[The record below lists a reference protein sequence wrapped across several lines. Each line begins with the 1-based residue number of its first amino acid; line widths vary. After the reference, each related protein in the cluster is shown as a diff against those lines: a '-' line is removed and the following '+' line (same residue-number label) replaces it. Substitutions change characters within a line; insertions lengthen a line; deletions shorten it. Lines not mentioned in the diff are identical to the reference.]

1 MIFTIFKKEM
11 LDTLR
16 DRRTLLTMIAIP
28 LLLIPLLMSVTT
40 SFQKKQMDNALA
52 KDLRVAVEHNDNGAV
67 LLKQLQRRK
76 DMKVVEHVD
85 PVEFKE
91 LIRNDSL
98 DLALIIADDFDTAI
112 ANNQTGNLTIFYNS
126 TGERVIVERLEDV
139 IETYNKQV
147 LKTRL
152 DSLQTTMAMIHPT
165 KSTREDVYT
174 SSESIGKMVG
184 GFLPYIFVIFC
195 LMGAMYPSIDLFT
208 GEKER
213 GTIETILTVPAS
225 RLQILLGKMF
235 VVVTSGVLSGL
246 LTIVGLYLALRLNSD
261 IPPELLNVVQV
272 VLTPSVIALI
282 VLMLIPLTT
291 FFSGILIPASIYSK
305 SFKEAQS
312 LIQPMM
318 LFVIIPLAIGMI
330 PSIKL
335 NAITALAPVLNV
347 ALACREIIA
356 GTIDYGLLALVFV
369 SLFFFAG
376 IGILICVRWFGQESN
391 ILRT

>member
-356 GTIDYGLLALVFV
+356 GTIDYGLLALVFA